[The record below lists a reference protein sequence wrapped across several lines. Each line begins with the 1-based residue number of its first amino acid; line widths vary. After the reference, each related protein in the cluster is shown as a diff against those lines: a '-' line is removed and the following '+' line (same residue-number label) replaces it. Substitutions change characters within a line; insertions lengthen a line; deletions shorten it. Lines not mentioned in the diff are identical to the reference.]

1 MVSKFEV
8 VKFDGTGN
16 FVLWQMR
23 LKDLLAQQGI
33 SKALEETMPEKM
45 DAGKWEEMKAQAAAT
60 IRLSLSDSVMYQVMD
75 EKTPKEIWDKLAS
88 LYMSKSLTSKLYLK
102 QQLYGLQMQE
112 ESDLRKHVDVFNQLV
127 VDLSKLDVKLDDEDK
142 AIILLCSLPPSY
154 EHVVTT
160 LTHGKD
166 TVKTEEI
173 ISSLLARD
181 LRRSKKNEAM
191 EASQAESLLV
201 KAKHDHEAGVSKS
214 KEKGAR
220 CYKCHEFGHI
230 RRNCPLL
237 KKRKGGIA
245 SLAARGDDSDSSS
258 HEILTVSNE
267 KSGEAWMLDS
277 ASSYHVTSKR
287 EWFSSYKSG
296 DFGVV
301 YLGDDTSY
309 RVVGVGDVKFKM
321 YDGNE
326 VLLSDVRHVPGLRK
340 SLISLGSLHETGW
353 LYQVDSDRKTMNIM
367 KDGKTVMTGE
377 RTSSCLYKLQ
387 GSAVAGGVMEDGHA
401 GVAVHDPEGGE
412 PGVGSSGG
420 SA

>member
-1 MVSKFEV
+1 MAATAVSKFEV

-33 SKALEETMPEKM
+33 SKALQETMPEKI
-45 DAGKWEEMKAQAAAT
+45 DADKWNEMKAQAAAT

-75 EKTPKEIWDKLAS
+75 EKSPKEIWDKLAS
-88 LYMSKSLTSKLYLK
+88 LHMSKSLTSKLYLK
-102 QQLYGLQMQE
+102 QQLYGLQVQE

-142 AIILLCSLPPSY
+142 AIILLCSLPLSY

-181 LRRSKKNEAM
+181 LRRSKKNEATK
-191 EASQAESLLV
+191 ASQGKSLLV
-201 KAKHDHEAGVSKS
+201 KDKHDHEAGVSKS

-245 SLAARGDDSDSSS
+245 SLAARGDDSDSGS
-258 HEILTVSNE
+258 HEILTVSDE
-267 KSGEAWMLDS
+267 MSGEAWMLDS

-301 YLGDDTSY
+301 YLGDGTSY
-309 RVVGVGDVKFKM
+309 RVVGVGDVNFKICETRA
-321 YDGNE
+321 GIKE
-326 VLLSDVRHVPGLRK
+326 EFV
-340 SLISLGSLHETGW
+340 SLGSLHETGW

-387 GSAVAGGVMEDGHA
+387 GSAVTGGVMEDGYV

>member
-1 MVSKFEV
+1 
-8 VKFDGTGN
+8 
-16 FVLWQMR
+16 
-23 LKDLLAQQGI
+23 
-33 SKALEETMPEKM
+33 M
-45 DAGKWEEMKAQAAAT
+45 DADKWDEMKAQAAAT
-60 IRLSLSDSVMYQVMD
+60 IRLSLLDSVMYQVMD

-102 QQLYGLQMQE
+102 QQSYGLQMQE
-112 ESDLRKHVDVFNQLV
+112 ESDLRKHVDIFNQLV
-127 VDLSKLDVKLDDEDK
+127 VDLRKLDVKLDDEDK

-154 EHVVTT
+154 EH
-160 LTHGKD
+160 
-166 TVKTEEI
+166 
-173 ISSLLARD
+173 
-181 LRRSKKNEAM
+181 LRRSKKNEAT

-201 KAKHDHEAGVSKS
+201 KAKHDYEAGVSKS

-230 RRNCPLL
+230 RRICPLL

-326 VLLSDVRHVPGLRK
+326 VLLSDVRHMPGLRK

-367 KDGKTVMTGE
+367 KDGKTVMTCE
-377 RTSSCLYKLQ
+377 MTSSCLYKLQ
-387 GSAVAGGVMEDGHA
+387 GSVVAGGVMEDGYV